1 MAQGKRIF
9 EMTTRTAEE
18 AKANYVKKMGDA
30 LGTQFAELWLEVEN
44 LSAAWGEY
52 VELFAEP
59 DSVVVLN
66 QTAPAI
72 FRIIQVF
79 LWEHMLLRIA
89 RLTDPPTSGKGK
101 ENLTILNLPSL
112 VEDRGEKAK
121 LDELASIAKS
131 KTEFCRDWRNRH
143 IAHRDLELL
152 KNGSAKPLE
161 EANGIKVTD
170 ALSAIKNVLT
180 EVSWHYMGDN
190 LFFSRNVVGGAGNAL
205 SLLRLLQDGLKAR
218 GEFK

>member
-1 MAQGKRIF
+1 
-9 EMTTRTAEE
+9 MTTRTAEE

-143 IAHRDLELL
+143 IAHRDLDLL
-152 KNGSAKPLE
+152 MNGSAEPLKTASGVQVRE
-161 EANGIKVTD
+161 GLD
-170 ALSAIKNVLT
+170 AIEGVLN
-180 EVSWHYMGDN
+180 EVHLHYMGGS
-190 LFFSRNVVGGAGNAL
+190 LIFSRNVGGAGNAL

>member
-66 QTAPAI
+66 QTAPAL

-190 LFFSRNVVGGAGNAL
+190 LYFSRNVVGGAGNAL

>member
-1 MAQGKRIF
+1 
-9 EMTTRTAEE
+9 MTTRTAEE

>member
-190 LFFSRNVVGGAGNAL
+190 LFFRVM
-205 SLLRLLQDGLKAR
+205 LLAER
-218 GEFK
+218 GMRYHFYGYFRMG